1 MFILLL
7 LWTPPLL
14 ASLLA
19 VAVRPDR
26 RWAGRTNVVLS
37 ALSFGASVWL
47 CGLVLARGVALGGPA
62 DLWRVDALSALL
74 ALCIAFVSML
84 ASALGPGVEPGD
96 GSDPAAARR
105 TPRPRCTPS
114 FSSSPSPSFSSATGR
129 RPGWRRC
136 TPGSPTL
143 IRKPPRRSRR

>member
-1 MFILLL
+1 MFILFL

-19 VAVRPDR
+19 VAARPGR
-26 RWAGRTNVVLS
+26 RRAGWTNVGLS
-37 ALSFGASVWL
+37 ALSFAASVWL

-105 TPRPRCTPS
+105 FRI
-114 FSSSPSPSFSSATGR
+114 FSNAFALTMLRASPVRAP
-129 RPGWRRC
+129 
-136 TPGSPTL
+136 
-143 IRKPPRRSRR
+143 IRSGLR